1 MLSYTTLSFI
11 INLTAFFTLFSNIH
25 ISHGSVATCSRRAEI
40 LTHEFVA
47 NVLLSLAVKII
58 SKID

>member
-11 INLTAFFTLFSNIH
+11 INLTLFSNIH
-25 ISHGSVATCSRRAEI
+25 ISHGSVATCSRRGEI
-40 LTHEFVA
+40 LNHEFVA
-47 NVLLSLAVKII
+47 NFLLSAAVKRI